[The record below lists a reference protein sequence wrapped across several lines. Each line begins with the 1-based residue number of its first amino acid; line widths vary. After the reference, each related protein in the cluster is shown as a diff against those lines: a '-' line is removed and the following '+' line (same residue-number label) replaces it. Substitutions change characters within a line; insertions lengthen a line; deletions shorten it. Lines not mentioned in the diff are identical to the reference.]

1 MILLCGGTGLLGGM
15 IARELAAR
23 GVELRTLVRDGSD
36 AAELERLGA
45 EVVRGDFRD
54 PASLHRAA
62 QGAETVVSGVTA
74 ILRMLEGREGRDG
87 LREVD
92 ERGHVALVD
101 AAEQAGAERFVF
113 VSAGGME
120 RIPRVP
126 LAHAKLA
133 VEARLR
139 ESPLRE
145 VIVRPDAFHEVWLT
159 PIVQLD
165 WPNGKLTLFGR
176 GESKARYVSAEDVAA
191 AIAAWTVADD
201 PPRRVEIGGPEG
213 LTRNEVADL
222 IEDAAGRPLKR
233 RRVPH
238 AVLAVGSRALARV
251 KPEVATLM
259 GLSLMLDSGDVQWDD
274 APLREL
280 GIEPRSPR
288 EFIRQAVA
296 GSTSQDS

>member
-23 GVELRTLVRDGSD
+23 DVGLRALVRNGSD
-36 AAELERLGA
+36 AGALERLGA

-54 PASLHRAA
+54 PASLERAA
-62 QGAETVVSGVTA
+62 DGAQTVVSGVTA
-74 ILRMLEGREGRDG
+74 ILRMLEGREGRKG

-92 ERGHVALVD
+92 AQGHLALVD
-101 AAEQAGAERFVF
+101 AAERAGAERFVF

-120 RIPRVP
+120 RIPHVP
-126 LAHAKLA
+126 LARAKLA

-145 VIVRPDAFHEVWLT
+145 VIVAPDAFQDVWLT

-176 GESKARYVSAEDVAA
+176 GDSKARYVSAEDVAA
-191 AIAAWTVADD
+191 AIASWTVADD

-238 AVLAVGSRALARV
+238 AVLAVGSRALAGV

-259 GLSLMLDSGDVQWDD
+259 GLSLLFDSGDVQWDD
-274 APLREL
+274 APLWEL

-288 EFIRQAVA
+288 DFIRQAVA
-296 GSTSQDS
+296 ASTSQDS